1 MKKFIMK
8 SMVLAL
14 VISSLLAPVKKA
26 EAGVTLVSGGTAL
39 VGVLAIAGG
48 AGISGT
54 SLLGFAF
61 CGFGANKEECQLV
74 TGGLTVLGLG
84 LIVLDDEGNQNEFK
98 TIPSYLLD
106 EVKAQAMVKGESVKA
121 DKNGHKFVQ
130 FSDTEVDDLFMLADE
145 FTSGEELQQL
155 RTVLTAPANI

>member
-74 TGGLTVLGLG
+74 TGGLTVL
-84 LIVLDDEGNQNEFK
+84 DDEGNQNEFK